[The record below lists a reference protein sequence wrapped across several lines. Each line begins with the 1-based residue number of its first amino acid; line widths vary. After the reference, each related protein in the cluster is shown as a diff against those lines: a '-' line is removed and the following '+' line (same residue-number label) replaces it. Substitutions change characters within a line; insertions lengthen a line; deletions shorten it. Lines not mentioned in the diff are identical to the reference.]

1 MISKEKIIVIVFILA
16 CLNCSPAI
24 QEDQIRWVTFE
35 DISISLQ
42 NQPAMNVGFDIDDT
56 VLFSSPA
63 YYYGQQKYSP
73 GSKDYL
79 SNPEF
84 HMELNNGLD
93 NFSIPKEIARKLIA
107 FHKDRGDN
115 IFFITGR
122 NPTETETLTGL
133 LAKTFDLQNPNPVIF
148 CGANPGDNPKIALL
162 QENNIQ
168 IFYGDSDGDILA
180 AQAIRIRAIRIIR
193 ADNSTHKPLP
203 ESGKLGEE
211 VLVDSHY

>member
-1 MISKEKIIVIVFILA
+1 MISKEKIIAIVFILA
-16 CLNCSPAI
+16 CLSCSQAI

-84 HMELNNGLD
+84 QMELNNGLD
-93 NFSIPKEIARKLIA
+93 SFSIPKEIARKLIA

-115 IFFITGR
+115 LFFITGR

-133 LAKTFDLQNPNPVIF
+133 LAKTFDLENPNPVIF
-148 CGANPGDNPKIALL
+148 CGAKPGENPKIALL

-168 IFYGDSDGDILA
+168 IYYGDSDSDIFA
-180 AQAIRIRAIRIIR
+180 AQANRIRAIRILR
-193 ADNSTHKPLP
+193 ADNTTHKPLP
-203 ESGKLGEE
+203 EIGNLGEE

>member
-1 MISKEKIIVIVFILA
+1 MIVFVFILSFIW
-16 CLNCSPAI
+16 CSPT
-24 QEDQIRWVTFE
+24 QREDNIRWVTFE
-35 DISISLQ
+35 DITLSVL
-42 NQPAMNVGFDIDDT
+42 NKPAMNVGFDVDDT

-79 SNPEF
+79 SNPDF
-84 HMELNNGLD
+84 HEELNNGLD
-93 NFSIPKEIARKLIA
+93 RFSIPKEIARKLIT
-107 FHKDRGDN
+107 FHKERGDN

-122 NPTETETLTGL
+122 DPTETETLSAL
-133 LAKTFDLQNPNPVIF
+133 LAKTFQLQEVNPVIF
-148 CGANPGDNPKIALL
+148 CGANPGENPKIAALE
-162 QENNIQ
+162 ENNIQ
-168 IFYGDSDGDILA
+168 IYYGDSDGDISA

-203 ESGKLGEE
+203 ELGKLGEE

>member
-1 MISKEKIIVIVFILA
+1 MISKEKIIAIVFILA
-16 CLNCSPAI
+16 CLSCSPAI
-24 QEDQIRWVTFE
+24 QEGQIQWVTFE

-93 NFSIPKEIARKLIA
+93 SFSIPKEIARKLIA

-133 LAKTFDLQNPNPVIF
+133 LAKTFDLENPNPVIF

-168 IFYGDSDGDILA
+168 LFYGDSDGDILA

-203 ESGKLGEE
+203 EIGKLGEE